1 MTLSSEMLSIG
12 TDETQPFLTLYLK
25 HISAA
30 LIIFIVMSHD
40 RNRTNGLIAFLSVSK
55 VIAISPDVSSPPPPS
70 ETSSTETNT
79 IIKLTTR

>member
-1 MTLSSEMLSIG
+1 MLSIG

-55 VIAISPDVSSPPPPS
+55 VIAISPDVSSLPS